1 MCRYADVRILTAYY
15 VKGKFVNIQTLL
27 IAFALT
33 VSGLNPKPAWA
44 AEHDVSI
51 PVTLRTNVTTNVVV
65 TIRDNPHDLPCIGRT
80 LVTVSGLA
88 HTAAAWNPLIDQLFG
103 SSGNRLVCR
112 VAAIDLP
119 GHGKSGLPQGALYGS
134 LTIDDYVTAVAGAL
148 DGLNA
153 RFIHPHA
160 IIGHSMGGLII
171 EALQAKLLT
180 EGSSLAK
187 RYAIWLATVMSPGA
201 SREQPWTFADSG
213 VAAQTIAEFV
223 LDDPTKGAIVHLD
236 AASWD
241 YFFFTNLA
249 QQPSP
254 YTPAPEVVMSKGYL
268 SDESLSASAQ
278 LVGAPPWQRIS
289 VGNAPFAIRNR
300 TLLLYV
306 NPSQD
311 MISLRAEARAGYL
324 QLTADSSMRGFLP
337 VDDDFAVH
345 DMFVA
350 QPALL
355 LQKIGDTLWA
365 NL

>member
-1 MCRYADVRILTAYY
+1 
-15 VKGKFVNIQTLL
+15 
-27 IAFALT
+27 
-33 VSGLNPKPAWA
+33 VSVLNLKPAQA
-44 AEHDVSI
+44 ANHDVSI

-65 TIRDNPHDLPCIGRT
+65 TIRENPRDLHCIGRT
-80 LVTVSGLA
+80 LVTVSGLT
-88 HTAAAWNPLIDQLFG
+88 HTAATWNPLIDQLFG
-103 SSGNRLVCR
+103 SNGSRLVCR

-134 LTIDDYVTAVAGAL
+134 LTVDDYVTAVAGAL

-171 EALQAKLLT
+171 EALQAKLLAN
-180 EGSSLAK
+180 GSSLAK
-187 RYAIWLATVMSPGA
+187 RYAIWLAMVMSPGA

-213 VAAQTIAEFV
+213 AGAQAIMQFIV
-223 LDDPTKGAIVHLD
+223 DDPTQGTIVRLD

-249 QQPSP
+249 TQLSP
-254 YTPAPEVVMSKGYL
+254 YTPAPEVVISDGYL

-278 LVGAPPWQRIS
+278 LVGVSPWQRIS
-289 VGNAPFAIRNR
+289 VGNAPFAIRHR
-300 TLLLYV
+300 TVLLYI

-311 MISLRAEARAGYL
+311 MINLRAEAQAGYL

-345 DMFVA
+345 DMFIA

-355 LQKIGDTLWA
+355 LQKIGDALWA

>member
-1 MCRYADVRILTAYY
+1 M
-15 VKGKFVNIQTLL
+15 KIQTFSL
-27 IAFALT
+27 AFA
-33 VSGLNPKPAWA
+33 VAMCVLNPKPARA
-44 AEHDVSI
+44 ADHDVSI
-51 PVTLRTNVTTNVVV
+51 PITLRTNVTTNVVV
-65 TIRDNPHDLPCIGRT
+65 TIRENPRDSRCIGRT
-80 LVTVSGLA
+80 LVTVPGMA
-88 HTAAAWNPLIDQLFG
+88 HTAATWNPLIDQLFG
-103 SSGNRLVCR
+103 SSGKRLVCR

-134 LTIDDYVTAVAGAL
+134 LSIDDYVTAVAGAL

-160 IIGHSMGGLII
+160 IIGHSMGGLIV
-171 EALQAKLLT
+171 EALQAKLLA

-187 RYAIWLATVMSPGA
+187 RYAIWLAAVMSPGA
-201 SREQPWTFADSG
+201 SREQPWTFGDSG
-213 VAAQTIAEFV
+213 IGARAIMPFIV
-223 LDDPTKGAIVHLD
+223 DDPIKGAILHPD
-236 AASWD
+236 AVSWD

-249 QQPSP
+249 QQLSP
-254 YTPAPEVVMSKGYL
+254 YAPAPEVVVSKGYM

-278 LVGAPPWQRIS
+278 LVGAPPWQRLS

-300 TLLLYV
+300 TILLYV

-311 MISLRAEARAGYL
+311 LISLRPEARAAYV
-324 QLTADSSMRGFLP
+324 QLTADSSMRGFLA

-345 DMFVA
+345 DMFIA

-355 LQKIGDTLWA
+355 LQKIGDALWA